1 MILILFS
8 TISIICTIFFYSK
21 TFILL
26 NKKKSHSWE
35 FKKGILCYS
44 CKEIVSEDDWIYN
57 HDMSKEDF
65 KLCTYCERD
74 QKLDEFI
81 PSNFIKQKYINN
93 FKKYLISKKSNKLI
107 VIYIIMLISLLSTDI
122 ITKLVGLKDIKIFNL
137 SLSFLNILY
146 SIIVFYRTKLNTG
159 EDKEIFKEDV

>member
-26 NKKKSHSWE
+26 KKKKSHTWE
-35 FKKGILCYS
+35 LKKGIMCYS
-44 CKEIVSEDDWIYN
+44 CKEIINEDDWKFN
-57 HDMSKEDF
+57 HDISKEDF
-65 KLCTYCERD
+65 KLCTSCERD

-93 FKKYLISKKSNKLI
+93 FKKYLISKKSNKII
-107 VIYIIMLISLLSTDI
+107 VIYIILVISLLSTDI
-122 ITKLVGLKDIKIFNL
+122 ITKLVGLKDIKIFSL
-137 SLSFLNILY
+137 SLSFINILC

-159 EDKEIFKEDV
+159 EDKEIFKDDV